1 MTTEA
6 MPTKFAPAERDAEE
20 KIQRQS
26 AAVSAIPF
34 LPEFLDAVPNLLVVL
49 NDKRQIV
56 FTNRAMRMFVGDSGE
71 SAIFGLRPGEALN
84 CIHAFET
91 EGGCG
96 TTEFC
101 RNCGAVKAI
110 LNSQKGKQDIQEC
123 RISRDPVGNSLD
135 LQVTATPFTADSER
149 LTIFAAED
157 ISNEKRRT
165 ALERTFFHDIL
176 NTAGGLRGLVDL
188 LELAGADEV
197 EELKNMIGQQS
208 ERLVEEIN
216 AQRELLAAE
225 EDRLALKIAPI
236 ESMELLQ
243 SVLDLYRNHEV
254 AEGKRIR
261 INSNTENVTI
271 HSDRALL
278 SRVLGNMVKNA
289 LEAVNQQETV
299 KIGCLN
305 MGGGVLFWVHNPT
318 FMPRDVQLQVFQ
330 RSFSTK
336 GAGRGIGTYSIKLL
350 GERYLKGR
358 VDFTTSE
365 EKGTTFEIRL
375 PLNLDK

>member
-1 MTTEA
+1 
-6 MPTKFAPAERDAEE
+6 
-20 KIQRQS
+20 
-26 AAVSAIPF
+26 
-34 LPEFLDAVPNLLVVL
+34 
-49 NDKRQIV
+49 
-56 FTNRAMRMFVGDSGE
+56 
-71 SAIFGLRPGEALN
+71 
-84 CIHAFET
+84 
-91 EGGCG
+91 
-96 TTEFC
+96 
-101 RNCGAVKAI
+101 
-110 LNSQKGKQDIQEC
+110 
-123 RISRDPVGNSLD
+123 
-135 LQVTATPFTADSER
+135 
-149 LTIFAAED
+149 
-157 ISNEKRRT
+157 
-165 ALERTFFHDIL
+165 
-176 NTAGGLRGLVDL
+176 
-188 LELAGADEV
+188 
-197 EELKNMIGQQS
+197 
-208 ERLVEEIN
+208 
-216 AQRELLAAE
+216 
-225 EDRLALKIAPI
+225 
-236 ESMELLQ
+236 MELLQ